1 LPAECDGFLFA
12 EKIPPVFGQGRGSG
26 HDVIDG
32 GRVGFEKTEDRLLMA
47 SGGKEL
53 EEICSIYSCKNG

>member
-1 LPAECDGFLFA
+1 MDSFLLKRYLQFLGKA
-12 EKIPPVFGQGRGSG
+12 GDR
-26 HDVIDG
+26 DMTWIDG